1 MLHSEVGRTLKCIK
15 FFLNQKSVLLS
26 SAPSVAVFRLPQ
38 YVLCHP
44 NCNVCWYKPF
54 RAYDREKTFWITL
67 PTTVSLVAGK
77 QKVPPWESPLE
88 GQVIK
93 AQHLPK
99 VPSSVQLL
107 SHVRLFATPWTA
119 ARQASLSITDSQS
132 LLKLMSVELA
142 MPSNQLILCHHL
154 LLPPLIFSFSLSQIT
169 SEPSIRN

>member
-107 SHVRLFATPWTA
+107 SHVRLFALYPFEGTLHNLPLDGALILITWFWLGLCMHL
-119 ARQASLSITDSQS
+119 ASLLTQCPFSAPPY
-132 LLKLMSVELA
+132 K
-142 MPSNQLILCHHL
+142 HHQ
-154 LLPPLIFSFSLSQIT
+154 PEST
-169 SEPSIRN
+169 